1 MKTLQ
6 KFSRTYQQIRFWKLV
21 ERMLD
26 LNTPKRLHEKDK
38 ARSCLASVYLIQ
50 PRTAATFEG
59 ICASSLHGSEEN
71 GDIL

>member
-1 MKTLQ
+1 
-6 KFSRTYQQIRFWKLV
+6 
-21 ERMLD
+21 MLD

-59 ICASSLHGSEEN
+59 ICASSLHGSEED